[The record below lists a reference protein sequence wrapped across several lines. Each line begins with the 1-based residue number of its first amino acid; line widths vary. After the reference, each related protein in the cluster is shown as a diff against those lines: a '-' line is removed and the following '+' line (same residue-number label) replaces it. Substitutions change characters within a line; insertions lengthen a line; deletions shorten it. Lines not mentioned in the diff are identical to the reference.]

1 MADQAAEPVAR
12 NGLPWSPLRR
22 ALRWLLT
29 IEHPDITRRTL
40 NQGLQLYTLGFVCFL
55 LFGSAYLL
63 ASGEHT
69 ALLTIF
75 LACLPVSLVAI
86 RLTHRGR
93 CGGALLLMVSA
104 GIISIATYAPN
115 TYASPPVIH
124 ALFLLPALIGV
135 LFVAPE
141 AGLLGALL
149 QLALLALALACAGL
163 PLATIR
169 HFLIIGIFKLGGVL
183 GPIVLVAC
191 LFRRLIGQLQWLTV
205 RLEDEAAKQTTAL
218 RHQMTLREQDLGG
231 LVHDIRNHLTVVRA
245 EVDDLV
251 ERAMAGLAGAN
262 VSDAERR
269 VASALGA
276 VSDLVEDLRLAV
288 QLNHDALPFS
298 PEPIDLVL
306 LVRGVADQLETLAAQ
321 HGCQLTVVAADALP
335 MINGDE
341 RKLERALANL
351 IGNAMKYSR
360 QVPPERRHVQISLCA
375 LSGADGPGVE
385 LVIEDQGP
393 GLDSE
398 ALAILGQ
405 PFVRLASAAGTD
417 GMGLGVYISRGI
429 IERHGGR
436 IYFHSPGLDQGTTVT
451 IWLPAAAT
459 A

>member
-22 ALRWLLT
+22 ALSWLLT

-69 ALLTIF
+69 TLLTII

-86 RLTHRGR
+86 RLTHRGG

-104 GIISIATYAPN
+104 GIISVAAYAPN

-141 AGLLGALL
+141 AGLLGALFE
-149 QLALLALALACAGL
+149 LALLALALACAGL

-169 HFLIIGIFKLGGVL
+169 HFLIIATFKLGGVL
-183 GPIVLVAC
+183 GPIVLVTC

-205 RLEDEAAKQTTAL
+205 HLDNQVSEQTAPL
-218 RHQMTLREQDLGG
+218 FRQMTLREQDLTG
-231 LVHDIRNHLTVVRA
+231 LVHDIRNHLTVVCA

-251 ERAMAGLAGAN
+251 ERATAGLAGAN
-262 VSDAERR
+262 VSEAERR

-276 VSDLVEDLRLAV
+276 VSNLVEDLRLAV
-288 QLNHDALPFS
+288 QLNHDALSFS
-298 PEPIDLVL
+298 PEPVDLEL

-321 HGCQLTVVAADALP
+321 HGCQLTVVAADKLP

-341 RKLERALANL
+341 RKLERVLANV
-351 IGNAMKYSR
+351 IGNAIKYSR
-360 QVPPERRHVQISLCA
+360 QVPPERRHIQISLCA
-375 LSGADGPGVE
+375 LSGANGPGVE

-436 IYFHSPGLDQGTTVT
+436 ICFHSPGLDQGTTVT